1 MPSEKLSKQFDL
13 KRKET
18 PDVQTEAREKCAD
31 TIEEM
36 WSEEPTLDEIAEE
49 TGNSRQHV
57 KNTLSSHFHKVDK
70 DKKQDSGSI
79 TICIPEGVDIT
90 VERAK

>member
-18 PDVQTEAREKCAD
+18 PDVQTEAREKCAN

-36 WSEEPTLDEIAEE
+36 WSEEPTLDEIAER

-70 DKKQDSGSI
+70 EQKSDAENI
-79 TICIPEGVDIT
+79 TIRIPEGVNIT